1 MRAGRWQLLSDDAVW
16 MFPPDRTLSTVE
28 LSSQFYPK
36 TPYESCIFYA
46 NGDSN
51 VLARYATKEEAL
63 AGHEKLEKKYEL
75 KRCIK

>member
-1 MRAGRWQLLSDDAVW
+1 MRADRWQIISDDAVW

-28 LSSQFYPK
+28 LSSQFYPD
-36 TPYESCIFYA
+36 TPFESCIFYV

-51 VLARYATKEEAL
+51 VLARYATKEEAE